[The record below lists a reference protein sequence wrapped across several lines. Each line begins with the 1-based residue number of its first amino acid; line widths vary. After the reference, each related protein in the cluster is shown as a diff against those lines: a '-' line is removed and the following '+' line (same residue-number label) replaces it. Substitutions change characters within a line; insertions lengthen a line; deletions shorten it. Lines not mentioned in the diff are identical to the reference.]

1 MEVECQSLFH
11 WQESLAAVLLF
22 TLKGLEMPRVD
33 WAQRKQCSA
42 LNWQW
47 ELNPSASK
55 RAAVG
60 HGHRGSGSISLILC
74 LQRLPCKKE
83 EKTDERKRLSWANA
97 TLCGDLK
104 MSREGIQSIKPQL
117 CAIGAIVLR
126 LIQLDQLAYFRTQCG
141 DRSAFATFF
150 GNFDSDYHQMRHFN
164 NSSSVARHMWKQE
177 FDRIP

>member
-22 TLKGLEMPRVD
+22 TLNGLEMPRVD

-104 MSREGIQSIKPQL
+104 MSREGLHKT
-117 CAIGAIVLR
+117 AIVCHWSNSLEADSTRSVGLLQDTVWGSQRFCNFLWKLR
-126 LIQLDQLAYFRTQCG
+126 QWLPPNEAL
-141 DRSAFATFF
+141 
-150 GNFDSDYHQMRHFN
+150 
-164 NSSSVARHMWKQE
+164 
-177 FDRIP
+177 